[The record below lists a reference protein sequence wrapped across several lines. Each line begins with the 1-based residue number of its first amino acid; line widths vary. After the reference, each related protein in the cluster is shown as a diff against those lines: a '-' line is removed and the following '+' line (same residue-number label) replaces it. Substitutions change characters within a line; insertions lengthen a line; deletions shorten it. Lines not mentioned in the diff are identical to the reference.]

1 MVASA
6 STNTTHSVAQDAP
19 DERFA
24 ANDVRLSPRGWLLAG
39 ALTLLALWLI
49 PLGWQIIEPLGL
61 DADYRVPFRLGNDY
75 WNYER
80 TSREV
85 CHGDEVLLVGDSVFW
100 GHYVDTDE
108 TLSHYLNEASQ
119 GDNFANLGVDGIHP
133 VALAG
138 LVRHYGG
145 AIRNKRVIVNCNL
158 LWMSSPRHD
167 LSSDK
172 ETPFNHPALVPQF
185 AIENL
190 SRNHREGLPR
200 ADTTSIGDGF
210 RIGSKIPCYRADLS
224 ERLGIVVARRFKF
237 LGWADHIRIAYFN
250 NDDLATWTLEHPHE
264 NPLSQVTLS
273 LPSPDE
279 PPSPEPDARPWD
291 EKQLRR
297 VTPEWVPLE
306 ESLQWQFFRQT
317 IEVLQDRGNQVFVM
331 VGPLN
336 EHMLTEEGLAE
347 YNEQKQAVAAWHQQ
361 QGIPHAVPAALPSEA
376 YADLSHPTAEGY
388 RLLAERLTAA
398 PTFREFTAN

>member
-1 MVASA
+1 MA
-6 STNTTHSVAQDAP
+6 TNELPNTPHSVAEDMP

-39 ALTLLALWLI
+39 ALTACAFWLI
-49 PLGWQIIEPLGL
+49 PLGWQTIEPLGL
-61 DADYRVPFRLGNDY
+61 DADHRIPFRLGNDY
-75 WNYER
+75 WNFER
-80 TSREV
+80 TSRVV
-85 CHGDEVLLVGDSVFW
+85 CRGDEAILVGDSVLW
-100 GHYVDTDE
+100 GHYVDTDA
-108 TLSHYLNEASQ
+108 TLSHYLNEASES
-119 GDNFANLGVDGIHP
+119 GFANLGVDGIHP

-172 ETPFNHPALVPQF
+172 ETPFNHPALVPQI
-185 AIENL
+185 A
-190 SRNHREGLPR
+190 
-200 ADTTSIGDGF
+200 A
-210 RIGSKIPCYRADLS
+210 KIPCYRAGLS

-237 LGWADHIRIAYFN
+237 LGWADHVRIAYFN

-264 NPLSQVTLS
+264 NPLRHVTLS
-273 LPSPDE
+273 LPSPNE

-306 ESLQWQFFRQT
+306 ESLQWQFFQQT
-317 IEVLQDRGNQVFVM
+317 IEVLQERGNRVFVM

-347 YNEQKQAVAAWHQQ
+347 YNERKQAVAAWHQQ
-361 QGIPHAVPAALPSEA
+361 QGILCTVPDVLPSET

-388 RLLAERLTAA
+388 RLLAERLTAEPA
-398 PTFREFTAN
+398 FREFTAN